1 MRWPA
6 ILRPPSTSYELVSE
20 DKDGNE
26 GQFTAEVSRLNR
38 QLWLWRLG
46 TVTSWAVTVACL
58 CALLLDRAGITSNR
72 MTIEKYEKY
81 EDITHEGDDA
91 WDELLTPNEGFLIK
105 EIDGVRQEWGISM
118 FHQLHCLGMMRMS
131 YQSFL
136 LKERA
141 VGFSEH
147 GGDDKPDWNTTK
159 EGLHDKFG
167 HILHCYDYL
176 RQNIICAADGT
187 IEQPQIV
194 DDRAVINGYWMT
206 HKCGDSKRL
215 YKLSED
221 SGFLT
226 EEHRQI
232 KLNGTSHHDHV
243 HPMMESGHQPDGSEN
258 QPMGN

>member
-1 MRWPA
+1 
-6 ILRPPSTSYELVSE
+6 
-20 DKDGNE
+20 
-26 GQFTAEVSRLNR
+26 
-38 QLWLWRLG
+38 
-46 TVTSWAVTVACL
+46 
-58 CALLLDRAGITSNR
+58 

-91 WDELLTPNEGFLIK
+91 WDDLLTPNEGFLIK
-105 EIDGVRQEWGISM
+105 TVNDEKQEWGISM

-147 GGDDKPDWNTTK
+147 GGEDKAEWNTTRA
-159 EGLHDKFG
+159 GLTDKFG

-187 IEQPQIV
+187 IEQPQII

-215 YKLSED
+215 YKMSED
-221 SGFLT
+221 SGFLS

-232 KLNGTSHHDHV
+232 KLNGTHHV
-243 HPMMESGHQPDGSEN
+243 HGMHESAKPPHDSEE
-258 QPMGN
+258 PHMGE